1 MEKAQQYALLRF
13 FKAVGQK
20 ERLQIIGLLADR
32 THTLPELSAALQ
44 EKEVS
49 LLRHLAQLR
58 QAGLILEEGQGA
70 TATYRLSSAGLADF
84 QRLILENE
92 APEHP
97 EEVVLQ
103 RFTRDGQLVEMPG
116 DPAEQETILRW
127 LADKFEPGRRYSESA
142 VEAIIYR
149 FYPQSTGVSTML
161 VEHGLLQRDG
171 QIYWRPEG
179 GLGNGGN

>member
-32 THTLPELSAALQ
+32 PHTLPELSTALQ

-49 LLRHLAQLR
+49 LTRHLAQLK

-70 TATYRLSSAGLADF
+70 TASYRLSTAGLADF

-103 RFTRDGQLVEMPG
+103 RYTRDGRVVEMPA
-116 DPAEQETILRW
+116 DPAEQETILHW
-127 LADKFEPGRRYSESA
+127 LVDKFEPGRRYSESA
-142 VEAIIYR
+142 VEAILLR
-149 FYPQSTGVSTML
+149 FYPQNSVVSNML
-161 VEHGLLQRDG
+161 VENGLLQRDG

-179 GLGNGGN
+179 GLSNG